1 MSTISVISEPLST
14 QRGIRYQFRTQTQL
28 LTRADVVA
36 RWQNDTAF
44 NQQFNQLLRDTPWDA
59 CRWETPP
66 LSTHNSHLPFECVL
80 LDAPELLHR
89 PVDKHA
95 FAEHFN
101 QTDSM
106 ALDSLASDSIAAFRN
121 LGNDAML
128 IVPTPVDGPDDHYTH
143 LAAFIRSAPDWHST
157 ALWQR
162 LGQTISD
169 TLGAQ
174 PVWVSTAG
182 DGVAWLHIRLDS
194 YPKYYHYHPY
204 RSA

>member
-14 QRGIRYQFRTQTQL
+14 QRGIRYQFHTRKQL
-28 LTRADVVA
+28 LSRADVVE
-36 RWQNDTAF
+36 RWQNEPTF
-44 NQQFNQLLRDTPWDA
+44 NQQFSQLLRDAPWDA

-89 PVDKHA
+89 PVDTHA
-95 FAEHFN
+95 FAEHLN
-101 QTDSM
+101 QSETT
-106 ALDSLASDSIAAFRN
+106 AAFRN

-128 IVPTPVDGPDDHYTH
+128 IVPAPVDGPDDHYTH
-143 LAAFIRSAPDWHST
+143 LAKFIRNAPDWHAT
-157 ALWQR
+157 ALWQH

-169 TLGAQ
+169 TLSTQ

-194 YPKYYHYHPY
+194 YPKYYHYRPY
-204 RSA
+204 RIA